1 VRLKSSRLFVHPSL
15 RLFLFFFRPLFLS
28 FQADYTHYTV
38 IFNAFVFCQ
47 IFNEFN
53 ARSIGDN
60 WKAAFSGLSTNP
72 MFLLVIVISTVV
84 QIIFVQF
91 FGNYTKTAG
100 LSLTHWGISIAI
112 GAGSVPLG
120 VLMRFIPVEEDENTF
135 RGYSFRPAGGMAAA
149 SSKESDKVESKV

>member
-1 VRLKSSRLFVHPSL
+1 MLP
-15 RLFLFFFRPLFLS
+15 LS

-60 WKAAFSGLSTNP
+60 WKAAFTGLMSNP
-72 MFLLVIVISTVV
+72 MFLAIILVSIVV
-84 QIIFVQF
+84 QFIFVQF

-100 LSLTHWGISIAI
+100 LSSVHWGISIAI
-112 GAGSVPLG
+112 GAGSLPLG
-120 VLMRFIPVEEDENTF
+120 ILMRFIPVKEDEKTF
-135 RGYSFRPAGGMAAA
+135 RGYTFEATE
-149 SSKESDKVESKV
+149 KKTIKDVESTV

>member
-1 VRLKSSRLFVHPSL
+1 
-15 RLFLFFFRPLFLS
+15 
-28 FQADYTHYTV
+28 
-38 IFNAFVFCQ
+38 
-47 IFNEFN
+47 
-53 ARSIGDN
+53 
-60 WKAAFSGLSTNP
+60 

-120 VLMRFIPVEEDENTF
+120 VLMRFIPVKEDESTF
-135 RGYSFRPAGGMAAA
+135 RGYSFGSIGDKAAT
-149 SSKESDKVESKV
+149 SPENGESKV